1 MISIIITIQSLLLLT
16 CSVKIL
22 YGQGIRSKSSTYV
35 YIVDYSSP
43 SESGSITFRMRFNVS
58 KLSGGTA
65 GGCERPDVEGALG
78 SKGGPGDSWFCVF
91 LALLRVIRPSPE
103 SMIKLVSSTWASRSI
118 CSCLRSSRHFAMV
131 GSPSKPFS
139 CIRRRMA
146 LARSWF
152 DLQPSHSLWNF
163 TFLNPAIFKYSFIA
177 CTDRSLLGLCG
188 DL

>member
-1 MISIIITIQSLLLLT
+1 MSCKRKLKHSMISIIITIQSLLLLT

-91 LALLRVIRPSPE
+91 LALLRVIRPVEKTQKKSANNQFT
-103 SMIKLVSSTWASRSI
+103 MIAI
-118 CSCLRSSRHFAMV
+118 YYLRPNR
-131 GSPSKPFS
+131 
-139 CIRRRMA
+139 
-146 LARSWF
+146 
-152 DLQPSHSLWNF
+152 
-163 TFLNPAIFKYSFIA
+163 
-177 CTDRSLLGLCG
+177 
-188 DL
+188 